1 MQTESREAGTRGE
14 GNTACPS
21 CGAALVAGMR
31 FCRMCGYRLGEGVEE
46 YAATQLFDRPP
57 ATAPQQPPA
66 TDQFTPR
73 AAAWG
78 AQPIQPLAPFQPAAP
93 LQAPGAAGSGW
104 NLSAACSTKR
114 AGWWTW
120 IIIALVLMTAAG
132 VGAKVV
138 RNIRGGAGGGGG
150 NPVVV
155 TSLIEEVDGLRTAD
169 GGGAS
174 IVGLAGPDSSW
185 ERAGLIGGDVVIS
198 FDGKQVRDER
208 ALRRII
214 AETPAGKTVPVV
226 FIRDGVTLNGEL
238 TTVRKEDWREMEP
251 INSRPGGRGVFGVDV
266 GDRVRVP
273 GTNYYGVELD
283 GVNRN
288 GPAHLAGLKEDDI
301 IIKFNDKF
309 IRTPGDLRLRIYE
322 AVPGSTAHVTLI
334 RDGVEMIIP
343 VKVGWGRDE

>member
-1 MQTESREAGTRGE
+1 MQTESREAGTREE

-21 CGAALVAGMR
+21 CRAALVAGMR

-46 YAATQLFDRPP
+46 YAATQIFDRPP

-66 TDQFTPR
+66 TDPFAPR

-78 AQPIQPLAPFQPAAP
+78 AQPIQPVAPFRPAAP
-93 LQAPGAAGSGW
+93 AGW
-104 NLSAACSTKR
+104 NLAAACSTKR

-120 IIIALVLMTAAG
+120 VIIALVLMTAAG

-138 RNIRGGAGGGGG
+138 RNMRAGAGGGSG

-155 TSLIEEVDGLRTAD
+155 TSLMAEVDGLRTAD

-214 AETPAGKTVPVV
+214 AETPVGKTVPVV
-226 FIRDGVTLNGEL
+226 YIRDGETRNAEL
-238 TTVRKEDWREMEP
+238 TTIRKEDWQEMGP
-251 INSRPGGRGVFGVDV
+251 INSRPGGRGVFGIDV
-266 GDRVRVP
+266 GDRVRVN
-273 GTNYYGVELD
+273 GTNTYGVELD

-288 GPAHLAGLKEDDI
+288 GPAHLAGLKENDI
-301 IIKFNDKF
+301 IVQFNEKLV
-309 IRTPGDLRLRIYE
+309 RTPGDLRLRIYE
-322 AVPGSTAHVTLI
+322 AVPGTIANITLI
-334 RDGVEMIIP
+334 RNGQQMVIP
-343 VKVGWGRDE
+343 VKVGWGKDE

>member
-21 CGAALVAGMR
+21 CRAALVAGMR

-46 YAATQLFDRPP
+46 YAATQIFDRPP
-57 ATAPQQPPA
+57 ATAAQQPPA
-66 TDQFTPR
+66 TDPFAPR
-73 AAAWG
+73 AAWG
-78 AQPIQPLAPFQPAAP
+78 AQPIQPVQPAAP
-93 LQAPGAAGSGW
+93 FRPAAPAGW
-104 NLSAACSTKR
+104 NLSAAYSPKR

-138 RNIRGGAGGGGG
+138 RNMRAGAGGGG

-155 TSLIEEVDGLRTAD
+155 TSLMEEVDGLRTAD

-226 FIRDGVTLNGEL
+226 YIRDGETHNAEL
-238 TTVRKEDWREMEP
+238 TTIRKEDWQEMGP
-251 INSRPGGRGVFGVDV
+251 INSRPGGRGVFGVNV
-266 GDRVRVP
+266 GDRVRIA
-273 GTNYYGVELD
+273 GTNTYGVELD
-283 GVNRN
+283 SVNRN
-288 GPAHLAGLKEDDI
+288 GPGHLAGLQKGDI
-301 IIKFNDKF
+301 IIKFNDKLV
-309 IRTPGDLRLRIYE
+309 RTPGDLRLRIYE
-322 AVPGSTAHVTLI
+322 AVPGTIANVTLI
-334 RDGVEMIIP
+334 RNGQPTVVP